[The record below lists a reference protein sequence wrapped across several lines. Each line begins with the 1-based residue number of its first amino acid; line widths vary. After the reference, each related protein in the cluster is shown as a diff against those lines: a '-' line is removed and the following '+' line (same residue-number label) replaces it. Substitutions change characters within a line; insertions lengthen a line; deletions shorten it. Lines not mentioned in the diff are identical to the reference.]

1 MNERDDVKA
10 LDTYYETANAHFD
23 RLTTYF
29 DQIDTKAGILVAFV
43 AGVPIATLGFAFRL
57 GKGEMDVTA
66 ASLGAAG
73 LVAFLIAGFQLVRA
87 VSVRKM
93 SFGVPQDHLRKH
105 AQTYEEAALR
115 EWVADLLVMSSE
127 HNYGVIQTKIKHLQ
141 TVFPFLVLEVLFFLA
156 ASAYLLF
163 NKL

>member
-1 MNERDDVKA
+1 MNEQADIRA
-10 LDTYYETANAHFD
+10 LDTYYETANAQFD
-23 RLTTYF
+23 RLNTYF

-73 LVAFLIAGFQLVRA
+73 LLAFLVAGFQLVRA
-87 VSVRKM
+87 VSVRKV
-93 SFGVPQDHLRKH
+93 SFGVPQGQLRDH
-105 AQTYEEAALR
+105 AQNYEDIALK
-115 EWVADLLVMSSE
+115 EWVANLLVRSSQ

-141 TVFPFLVLEVLFFLA
+141 TVFPFLILEVLFFLA